1 MEDREWMYTGCV
13 RRDDVIPEWTTN
25 TNAFL
30 ERAFEEAAKG
40 VSLVPYSCNKCA
52 NKKIQT

>member
-1 MEDREWMYTGCV
+1 MEDREWMYTGLV
-13 RRDDVIPEWTTN
+13 RRDDVTPEWTTN

-40 VSLVPYSCNKCA
+40 ASLVPYSCNKCA
-52 NKKIQT
+52 NRKIQT